1 MNAYFVYYF
10 FESSQTNQKGVQL
23 QKYCRRFYGMLI
35 EGTYANTM
43 LHALVCAKV
52 RLLNAAYPKTKP
64 FKVEFTASQVG
75 GTGAQIVVYPEG
87 NAEQNVVRLWTMKVM
102 SRVTDDGLERRRDL
116 LLKEGGEA

>member
-35 EGTYANTM
+35 EGTYANSM
-43 LHALVCAKV
+43 LHALVSAKV

-64 FKVEFTASQVG
+64 FKVEVTVSRAGAS
-75 GTGAQIVVYPEG
+75 GAQIHVYPEG
-87 NAEQNVVRLWTMKVM
+87 NAEQDVVRLWTMKVM
-102 SRVTDDGLERRRDL
+102 SRVTDDALERRRDL
-116 LLKEGGEA
+116 LEEGGES

>member
-35 EGTYANTM
+35 EGTYANSM
-43 LHALVCAKV
+43 LHALVSAKV

-64 FKVEFTASQVG
+64 FNVEVTVSQ
-75 GTGAQIVVYPEG
+75 TGASGAHIHVYPEG
-87 NAEQNVVRLWTMKVM
+87 NAEQDVVRLWTMKVM
-102 SRVTDDGLERRRDL
+102 SRVTDDALERRRDL
-116 LLKEGGEA
+116 LEEGGES

>member
-10 FESSQTNQKGVQL
+10 FESSQTNQKGQLL

-35 EGTYANTM
+35 EGTYANNM
-43 LHALVCAKV
+43 LHALVSTKV

-64 FKVEFTASQVG
+64 FKVDFTVSQAG
-75 GTGAQIVVYPEG
+75 DLGAQIRVYPEG
-87 NAEQNVVRLWTMKVM
+87 SLEQDVARLWTMKVM
-102 SRVTDDGLERRRDL
+102 SRATDDGLERLRDL